1 MTDGPAWGL
10 SVTAN
15 GLRVVAEYDLASRVT
30 YCASE
35 LNMIYCTTSDSED
48 LSTFIFPAEEMTVF
62 WRFLMRTRDTYRWS
76 LSIAITR
83 VPSGTTSILKLLE
96 PLRRL
101 HSLPSAS
108 ITGPVSDEYK
118 SILVERMLKQP
129 DTDTAMQDVH
139 DIMDQGTQASRNKDY
154 SVAIAKYQ
162 RAVEDITEYSY
173 WFEEAPSSVLKR
185 GRFSGQ
191 TFDTAYAE
199 ILLDLK
205 TKLAI
210 AHLEIGSH
218 SRAHEW
224 IARAL
229 EEINLFGLFRACPGG
244 AADAKTYSIAA
255 QASEGLGLVE
265 RAFEEMKKA
274 VWHDPGDSRLAI
286 ELVRLER
293 NTGW

>member
-10 SVTAN
+10 SLTAN

-35 LNMIYCTTSDSED
+35 LTMMHCTKSDSED
-48 LSTFIFPAEEMTVF
+48 VSTFIFPAEEMTAF
-62 WRFLMRTRDTYRWS
+62 WRFLMRTGHTYRWS

-101 HSLPSAS
+101 HSLQSAS

-154 SVAIAKYQ
+154 SVAIAKYK
-162 RAVEDITEYSY
+162 RAIEDIAEYSC

-191 TFDTAYAE
+191 TFNTAYLE
-199 ILLDLK
+199 TLLNLN
-205 TKLAI
+205 TRLAI
-210 AHLEIGSH
+210 AHLKTGSH

-224 IARAL
+224 ITRAL
-229 EEINLFGLFRACPGG
+229 KHINIIGLLRACPGG
-244 AADAKTYSIAA
+244 AADAKIYSIAA
-255 QASEGLGLVE
+255 QASEGLGLVN

-274 VWHDPGDSRLAI
+274 VWHDPGDSRLAT